1 MMIFKI
7 FFALGN
13 LKLNWGAKVMQGAK
27 VIVRGAKVCPLIF
40 FNFFISILIVTY
52 FITYYY
58 LLLLKGAKGK
68 DK

>member
-27 VIVRGAKVCPLIF
+27 VIVRGGKGLPP
-40 FNFFISILIVTY
+40 NFF
-52 FITYYY
+52 
-58 LLLLKGAKGK
+58 
-68 DK
+68 